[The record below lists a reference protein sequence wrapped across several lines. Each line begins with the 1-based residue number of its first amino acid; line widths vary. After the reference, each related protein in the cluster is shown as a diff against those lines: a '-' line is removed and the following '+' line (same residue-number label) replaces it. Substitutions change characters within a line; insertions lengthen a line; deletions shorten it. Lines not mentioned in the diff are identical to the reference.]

1 METYLNS
8 ENVPTSPREYLTLGP
23 STQTSVDLFSDG
35 VIQSVQSGEINPL
48 TVLIQLRAIQKASE
62 RILKEINVNIMNEA
76 DKYPTNEFEFM
87 GNKITKTEHGTK
99 YNFEACGDPDWEE
112 WDVKEKSAAN
122 FRKEREQF
130 LKAMKASFSL
140 LDKRTGEVVEI
151 HPPTKK
157 STSGLNV
164 SIR

>member
-1 METYLNS
+1 MHDLT
-8 ENVPTSPREYLTLGP
+8 PQSPREYLTLGP
-23 STQTSVDLFSDG
+23 STQTSIDVFSDG

-76 DKYPTNEFEFM
+76 DKYSEREFEFQ
-87 GNKITKTEHGTK
+87 GNKITKAEHGTK
-99 YNFEACGDPDWEE
+99 YDYAGTGDPEWEQFDAE
-112 WDVKEKSAAN
+112 VKIAEN
-122 FRKEREQF
+122 RRKEREGF
-130 LKAMKASFSL
+130 LKAVTAPFSL
-140 LDKRTGEVVEI
+140 LDKRTGEVIEI

>member
-1 METYLNS
+1 MEELT
-8 ENVPTSPREYLTLGP
+8 PQTPREYLTLGP
-23 STQTSVDLFSDG
+23 STQTQIDVFSDG
-35 VIQSVQSGEINPL
+35 VIESVQAGQINPL

-99 YNFEACGDPDWEE
+99 YDFSACGDTEWELY
-112 WDVKEKSAAN
+112 DAQRLSVAN
-122 FRKEREQF
+122 SLKEREAF
-130 LKAMKASFSL
+130 LKALKTPLEA
-140 LDKRTGEVVEI
+140 LDRHTGEVVTI